1 MKKTIS
7 RDPSMDVI
15 RCFALLCVI
24 AVHFFLNIKFYDSE
38 VAGPRMVLMTLM
50 RTSLMVC
57 VPLFI
62 LLSGYL
68 MCRKAPNKAYYAK
81 ISKTIVIYILASL
94 CCLAYK
100 WACQDAE
107 LTLSG
112 TLTGILAFTAAP
124 YSWYIE
130 MYLGLFLIIP
140 FLNILYN
147 NIPTQRQKQLLLVIL
162 LVLTALP
169 GVLNVH
175 NLLDAQWWLQPASS
189 TKYNPLVPDWWTGI
203 YPITYY
209 FIGCYLREYPLK
221 LKTSAN
227 IILIAVSTLV
237 SGLFCVY
244 RSWGRTFLKGA
255 WQNWGS
261 ILIVIPTVLVF
272 TFFQRRN
279 YSRMPQWLRTLFAR
293 LSEWSLGAYLVS
305 WVFDQHFYGLLNS
318 AQPDIRLRLNYF
330 PLIVPAVWLCS
341 NALSAILNFLYTLLS
356 KAWALCGRSLSKTP

>member
-130 MYLGLFLIIP
+130 MYLGLFMAPEVVAAARKTGVFAAELFTSLGYACLPSAEMPDGDIITVLQLGSAEALTAFCCGIQAGSPVDSYVAPEAWDMPGYDSRVIMAAGTFTGGASIELSADAPIRAP
-140 FLNILYN
+140 FAAYLQGGLTY
-147 NIPTQRQKQLLLVIL
+147 PTGKYG
-162 LVLTALP
+162 VLTA
-169 GVLNVH
+169 
-175 NLLDAQWWLQPASS
+175 AQKMLEA
-189 TKYNPLVPDWWTGI
+189 
-203 YPITYY
+203 
-209 FIGCYLREYPLK
+209 
-221 LKTSAN
+221 
-227 IILIAVSTLV
+227 
-237 SGLFCVY
+237 
-244 RSWGRTFLKGA
+244 
-255 WQNWGS
+255 
-261 ILIVIPTVLVF
+261 
-272 TFFQRRN
+272 
-279 YSRMPQWLRTLFAR
+279 
-293 LSEWSLGAYLVS
+293 
-305 WVFDQHFYGLLNS
+305 GLL
-318 AQPDIRLRLNYF
+318 
-330 PLIVPAVWLCS
+330 
-341 NALSAILNFLYTLLS
+341 
-356 KAWALCGRSLSKTP
+356 SL